1 MFSLVLTKIKTST
14 NISEKK
20 LVKSHPKIYAVSFY
34 PSVNSARSSSVTPP
48 SPRLCNEYPSQVIYC
63 GKDGLFYKTYPNTVD
78 SPYKESATTYV
89 SNSQSSILGT
99 TKPRAHQTKSPLM
112 DPKTQ
117 FCYEKTHCD
126 LFIYQTIA
134 ISHPYLPTQ

>member
-34 PSVNSARSSSVTPP
+34 PSVNSARSSSVIPP

-78 SPYKESATTYV
+78 SPYKKLQLRTFLIHNPVSWVQLNLELIRQNLHLWIQKPSSAMRKPTV
-89 SNSQSSILGT
+89 ICSSIKL
-99 TKPRAHQTKSPLM
+99 
-112 DPKTQ
+112 
-117 FCYEKTHCD
+117 
-126 LFIYQTIA
+126 
-134 ISHPYLPTQ
+134 